1 MARPISAP
9 PAKSDLPSTPD
20 ASNAASRFNF
30 AVPFLLAAAMAASER
45 WFTILDDECAIIDRA
60 AQPLSQTAGLF
71 LRGIGQHEHPP
82 LYDFIL
88 HFWLRLTGGEMHLLR
103 VPAIIFF
110 ALGVWVLA
118 SAARELGG
126 RASQSC
132 VLVLAALWP
141 YGFHFGRV
149 ATWYSFSFLVVS
161 LLTLGYLRYVEHPS
175 AKNWAWVVGCSLA
188 LIYTSYFGWALLA
201 CLAFDYVIRN
211 YGKGGI
217 RWWPLAG
224 AGAILAAAYIP
235 VYGPFLTEVR
245 NGVHESSSAGVLLF
259 SWIYHIYCLFVSESV
274 APWFWPLGVPAG
286 MAIVVCLLVTFGSIP
301 PGTRRFLFYFAALL
315 LAMAILSIGNPK
327 RHMLISAWLVL
338 PVGAALGHAASP
350 AKRRALMASLVI
362 VGAIGWFGIISRKLY
377 AAPRWVEPW
386 EEIAQQAAGVASKD
400 GIVIGNNPSFFFYLT
415 YFTQPQESK
424 HGRFFPGLLP
434 ESTRRANI
442 YDPKQWLDADHPV
455 RSTILFVKGLQYS
468 IPAGPTIET
477 EKWLD
482 SYCDAASTRYF
493 AHDIGASW
501 KQRFSPTTGQ
511 LEWRITEKLYGC
523 Q

>member
-9 PAKSDLPSTPD
+9 PAKSDLPSPPD
-20 ASNAASRFNF
+20 ASSAASRFNF
-30 AVPFLLAAAMAASER
+30 AVPFLLAAALAASDR

-103 VPAIIFF
+103 VPAIIFY
-110 ALGVWVLA
+110 ALGAWVLA
-118 SAARELGG
+118 RAARELGG
-126 RASQSC
+126 RTSQTR

-161 LLTLGYLRYVEHPS
+161 LLTLRYLRYVEHSS
-175 AKNWAWVVGCSLA
+175 ANNWAWVVGCSLA

-201 CLAFDYVIRN
+201 CLALDYVIRN
-211 YGKGGI
+211 YGKGSI

-224 AGAILAAAYIP
+224 AGAILAAAYLP
-235 VYGPFLTEVR
+235 VYVPFLTEVR
-245 NGVHESSSAGVLLF
+245 NGVHESGSAGVSFL
-259 SWIYHIYCLFVSESV
+259 SAIYNVYCLFVSESV

-286 MAIVVCLLVTFGSIP
+286 ITIVVCILLTVGSIP
-301 PGTRRFLFYFAALL
+301 PAAKRFFFYFTALF
-315 LAMAILSIGNPK
+315 LAMTILGFGNPK
-327 RHMLISAWLVL
+327 RHMLIAAWLVL
-338 PVGAALGHAASP
+338 PIGVALGSVTAP
-350 AKRRALMASLVI
+350 AKRRALIASLAVI
-362 VGAIGWFGIISRKLY
+362 GVIGWFGIFSRKLY

-386 EEIAQQAAGVASKD
+386 EEIAQQATGVASKD
-400 GIVIGNNPSFFFYLT
+400 GMVIGNNPSFFFYLT
-415 YFTQPQESK
+415 YFTQPQGSK
-424 HGRFFPGLLP
+424 HARFFPGLLP
-434 ESTRRANI
+434 ETTRRANI
-442 YDPKQWLDADHPV
+442 YDPKQWIDADHPV
-455 RSTILFVKGLQYS
+455 RPTILFVKGLQYS

-482 SYCDAASTRYF
+482 DHCNAVSARQF

-523 Q
+523 R

>member
-1 MARPISAP
+1 MLQQTNLMEMESPTNRPDHG
-9 PAKSDLPSTPD
+9 KSSDRL
-20 ASNAASRFNF
+20 NF
-30 AVPFLLAAAMAASER
+30 VILLVLGTELVATNR
-45 WFTILDDECAIIDRA
+45 WFTVLDDECAIIDRA
-60 AQPLSQTAGLF
+60 AQPLSETMSLF
-71 LRGIGQHEHPP
+71 LRGVGQHEHPP

-88 HFWLRLTGGEMHLLR
+88 HFWIRLTSGEMHLLR
-103 VPAIIFF
+103 VPAIIFY

-126 RASQSC
+126 RTSQTC
-132 VLVLAALWP
+132 VLILAALWP

-161 LLTLGYLRYVEHPS
+161 LLTLSYLRYVEQSS

-201 CLAFDYVIRN
+201 CLALDYVIRN
-211 YGKGGI
+211 YRKGDI

-224 AGAILAAAYIP
+224 AGAILVAAYLP

-259 SWIYHIYCLFVSESV
+259 SGIYHLYCLFVSESV

-301 PGTRRFLFYFAALL
+301 PATRRFLFYFTGLF
-315 LAMAILSIGNPK
+315 LAMGILSIGNPK
-327 RHMLISAWLVL
+327 RHMLIAAWLVL
-338 PVGAALGHAASP
+338 PVGAALGHVASP
-350 AKRRALMASLVI
+350 AKRRALMASLVVI
-362 VGAIGWFGIISRKLY
+362 GAIGWFGIFSRQLY

-386 EEIAQQAAGVASKD
+386 EEVAQQAAEVASKD

-415 YFTQPQESK
+415 YLVPPKKPK
-424 HGRFFPGLLP
+424 HVRNLSGLLP
-434 ESTRRANI
+434 ESTRRARV
-442 YDPKQWLDADHPV
+442 YDPKQWIDADHPV
-455 RSTILFVKGLQYS
+455 RSTILFVKGLQYG

-477 EKWLD
+477 ENWLD
-482 SYCDAASTRYF
+482 SHCNAVSTRQF

-501 KQRFSPTTGQ
+501 KQRFAPTTGQ

-523 Q
+523 R